1 MKTELF
7 EKYLKPE
14 IFEKIELISKSCNFD
29 FYSYARYD
37 EERDYNELKELL
49 AELDN
54 YLDTIERTIRNLK
67 NSNYE
72 VVAFESDDEDYS
84 KDFLNLIVDET
95 LIKKLKEIDDFNAQ
109 NGITESIT
117 LLSKTYPFSEI
128 TIYLGN
134 GTNANS
140 IYYDR
145 ITAPCAARDELEKPL
160 QDNSMDLFEQEN
172 IDNLMQQAPAQETDE
187 VAQESIEQ
195 DNATQWIIKFNEC
208 DEIVPIFDNQ
218 KVTAELLNTIK
229 ELDIKTT
236 NLHNG
241 YYKFFFEKIENGQ
254 VIKKIRFDIGG
265 WEKTEIDF
273 GFYELM
279 ALELSEA
286 IETPTTEENSEIVE
300 APRTDETLK
309 ALNTILL
316 NDKYE
321 LNSQETIE
329 EKAKETAK
337 ALFKKIDKEAIENIV
352 NEHIE
357 DLKKEFF
364 ASDGEEAP
372 ESTPTAEEVQ
382 ENVKDLL
389 KSYVKDEVIEILD
402 DEQASDLLTTL
413 ERINSVIAK
422 FSKDEQS
429 SKLERLKQEKAAAL
443 NDWASYSV
451 NNAGGQPM
459 NDKKNNRSF
468 YNGLERA
475 ENRIRSLDEQ
485 IEKQE
490 SIEARKREKKA
501 GYNKNGGLL
510 LTIDNIDRIRLEIE
524 KAAQGQSIYSATT
537 IRKYKKALIELEKQ
551 LEATENNHNEKLDEL
566 IASGKLN
573 QWKKQPTIFFI
584 KGYRKLAIKMLENG
598 SFEIA
603 KKYAPKDDKEK
614 KAIENILNQLAA

>member
-1 MKTELF
+1 MKTDLF

-37 EERDYNELKELL
+37 EEKDYNELKELL
-49 AELDN
+49 EGLDD

-72 VVAFESDDEDYS
+72 VVAFDSDDEDYS

-109 NGITESIT
+109 NGITESVT

-160 QDNSMDLFEQEN
+160 QDNSMDLFQDESQEN
-172 IDNLMQQAPAQETDE
+172 IDNLMQQVPTQETDE
-187 VAQESIEQ
+187 ATQETDKVAQESIEQ
-195 DNATQWIIKFNEC
+195 ETTTQE
-208 DEIVPIFDNQ
+208 Q
-218 KVTAELLNTIK
+218 
-229 ELDIKTT
+229 
-236 NLHNG
+236 
-241 YYKFFFEKIENGQ
+241 
-254 VIKKIRFDIGG
+254 
-265 WEKTEIDF
+265 
-273 GFYELM
+273 
-279 ALELSEA
+279 
-286 IETPTTEENSEIVE
+286 
-300 APRTDETLK
+300 
-309 ALNTILL
+309 
-316 NDKYE
+316 
-321 LNSQETIE
+321 
-329 EKAKETAK
+329 
-337 ALFKKIDKEAIENIV
+337 
-352 NEHIE
+352 
-357 DLKKEFF
+357 
-364 ASDGEEAP
+364 
-372 ESTPTAEEVQ
+372 VQ

-389 KSYVKDEVIEILD
+389 KSYVKDEAIEILD
-402 DEQASDLLTTL
+402 DEQARDLLTTL

-422 FSKDEQS
+422 FSKDEP
-429 SKLERLKQEKAAAL
+429 SKLEKLKQEKAAAL
-443 NDWASYSV
+443 SDWASYSV

-468 YNGLERA
+468 YNGLERV

-490 SIEARKREKKA
+490 SIEARKRERQA

-524 KAAQGQSIYSATT
+524 KAAQGQSIYSAAT

-566 IASGKLN
+566 VASGKLN
-573 QWKKQPTIFFI
+573 QWKKQPTIFFL
-584 KGYRKLAIKMLENG
+584 KGYRKLAIKMLDNG

-614 KAIENILNQLAA
+614 AAIENILNQLAA

>member
-145 ITAPCAARDELEKPL
+145 ITAPCAARDELETPL

-187 VAQESIEQ
+187 AAQEQESIEQ
-195 DNATQWIIKFNEC
+195 
-208 DEIVPIFDNQ
+208 P
-218 KVTAELLNTIK
+218 
-229 ELDIKTT
+229 
-236 NLHNG
+236 
-241 YYKFFFEKIENGQ
+241 
-254 VIKKIRFDIGG
+254 
-265 WEKTEIDF
+265 
-273 GFYELM
+273 
-279 ALELSEA
+279 
-286 IETPTTEENSEIVE
+286 
-300 APRTDETLK
+300 
-309 ALNTILL
+309 
-316 NDKYE
+316 
-321 LNSQETIE
+321 QETVTQE
-329 EKAKETAK
+329 Q
-337 ALFKKIDKEAIENIV
+337 
-352 NEHIE
+352 
-357 DLKKEFF
+357 
-364 ASDGEEAP
+364 
-372 ESTPTAEEVQ
+372 VQ

-389 KSYVKDEVIEILD
+389 KSYVKDEAIEILD
-402 DEQASDLLTTL
+402 DEQANDLLNTL

-468 YNGLERA
+468 YNGLERV
-475 ENRIRSLDEQ
+475 ENRIHSLDEQ

>member
-1 MKTELF
+1 MQTELF

-49 AELDN
+49 EGLDD
-54 YLDTIERTIRNLK
+54 YLGTIERTIRNLK

-95 LIKKLKEIDDFNAQ
+95 LVKKLKEIDDFNAQ

-145 ITAPCAARDELEKPL
+145 ITAPCAARDELETPL
-160 QDNSMDLFEQEN
+160 QDNSMDLFQDDSQEN
-172 IDNLMQQAPAQETDE
+172 IDNLMQQAPAQEQDE
-187 VAQESIEQ
+187 QTQANIEQ
-195 DNATQWIIKFNEC
+195 EQ
-208 DEIVPIFDNQ
+208 
-218 KVTAELLNTIK
+218 
-229 ELDIKTT
+229 
-236 NLHNG
+236 
-241 YYKFFFEKIENGQ
+241 
-254 VIKKIRFDIGG
+254 
-265 WEKTEIDF
+265 
-273 GFYELM
+273 
-279 ALELSEA
+279 
-286 IETPTTEENSEIVE
+286 
-300 APRTDETLK
+300 
-309 ALNTILL
+309 
-316 NDKYE
+316 
-321 LNSQETIE
+321 
-329 EKAKETAK
+329 
-337 ALFKKIDKEAIENIV
+337 
-352 NEHIE
+352 
-357 DLKKEFF
+357 
-364 ASDGEEAP
+364 
-372 ESTPTAEEVQ
+372 VQ

-389 KSYVKDEVIEILD
+389 KSYVKDEAIEILD
-402 DEQASDLLTTL
+402 DNQASDLLNTL
-413 ERINSVIAK
+413 ERINSVIAR
-422 FSKDEQS
+422 FSKDEQP
-429 SKLERLKQEKAAAL
+429 SKLEKLKQEKAAAL
-443 NDWASYSV
+443 SDWASYSMEHA
-451 NNAGGQPM
+451 NGQPM
-459 NDKKNNRSF
+459 NDKKNNHSF
-468 YNGLERA
+468 YNGLERL

-490 SIEARKREKKA
+490 SIEARKRERKA

-524 KAAQGQSIYSATT
+524 KAAQGQSLYSAAT

-566 IASGKLN
+566 VASGKLN

-584 KGYRKLAIKMLENG
+584 KGFRKLAIKMLDNG

>member
-1 MKTELF
+1 MQTELF

-49 AELDN
+49 EELDN
-54 YLDTIERTIRNLK
+54 YLDGIERTIRNLK

-72 VVAFESDDEDYS
+72 VVAFDSDDEDYS

-145 ITAPCAARDELEKPL
+145 ITAPCAARDELETPL
-160 QDNSMDLFEQEN
+160 QDNSMDLFQDDSQEN
-172 IDNLMQQAPAQETDE
+172 IDNLMQQAPAQEQDE
-187 VAQESIEQ
+187 PTQE
-195 DNATQWIIKFNEC
+195 
-208 DEIVPIFDNQ
+208 
-218 KVTAELLNTIK
+218 
-229 ELDIKTT
+229 
-236 NLHNG
+236 
-241 YYKFFFEKIENGQ
+241 
-254 VIKKIRFDIGG
+254 
-265 WEKTEIDF
+265 
-273 GFYELM
+273 
-279 ALELSEA
+279 
-286 IETPTTEENSEIVE
+286 
-300 APRTDETLK
+300 TDETLK

-364 ASDGEEAP
+364 TSDAEEAP

-382 ENVKDLL
+382 DNVKDLL
-389 KSYVKDEVIEILD
+389 KSYVKDEAIEILD
-402 DEQASDLLTTL
+402 DNQASDLLNTL

-422 FSKDEQS
+422 FSKDEPN
-429 SKLERLKQEKAAAL
+429 KLERLKQQKAAAL
-443 NDWASYSV
+443 NDWASYSMEHA
-451 NNAGGQPM
+451 NGQPM

-468 YNGLERA
+468 YNGLERL

-566 IASGKLN
+566 VASGTLN
-573 QWKKQPTIFFI
+573 QWKKQPTIFFL
-584 KGYRKLAIKMLENG
+584 KGYRKLAIKMLDNG
-598 SFEIA
+598 NFEIA

>member
-1 MKTELF
+1 MKTDLF

-49 AELDN
+49 EGLND

-72 VVAFESDDEDYS
+72 IVAFESEDEDYS
-84 KDFLNLIVDET
+84 KDFLNLIVDEA
-95 LIKKLKEIDDFNAQ
+95 LVNKLKEIDNFNAQ
-109 NGITESIT
+109 NGITESVT

-145 ITAPCAARDELEKPL
+145 IIAPCAARDELETPL
-160 QDNSMDLFEQEN
+160 QDNSMDLFKDESQEN
-172 IDNLMQQAPAQETDE
+172 IDNLMQQAPAQEQDE
-187 VAQESIEQ
+187 QTQANIEQ
-195 DNATQWIIKFNEC
+195 ETTTQE
-208 DEIVPIFDNQ
+208 Q
-218 KVTAELLNTIK
+218 
-229 ELDIKTT
+229 
-236 NLHNG
+236 
-241 YYKFFFEKIENGQ
+241 
-254 VIKKIRFDIGG
+254 
-265 WEKTEIDF
+265 
-273 GFYELM
+273 
-279 ALELSEA
+279 
-286 IETPTTEENSEIVE
+286 
-300 APRTDETLK
+300 
-309 ALNTILL
+309 
-316 NDKYE
+316 
-321 LNSQETIE
+321 
-329 EKAKETAK
+329 
-337 ALFKKIDKEAIENIV
+337 
-352 NEHIE
+352 
-357 DLKKEFF
+357 
-364 ASDGEEAP
+364 
-372 ESTPTAEEVQ
+372 VQ

-389 KSYVKDEVIEILD
+389 KTYVKDEAIEILD
-402 DEQASDLLTTL
+402 DNQASDLLNTL

-422 FSKDEQS
+422 FSKDEP

-443 NDWASYSV
+443 SDWASYSV

-468 YNGLERA
+468 YKGLERV

-490 SIEARKREKKA
+490 SVEARKREKKA

-524 KAAQGQSIYSATT
+524 KAAQGQSIYSAAT

-566 IASGKLN
+566 IASGALN

-584 KGYRKLAIKMLENG
+584 KGYRKLAIKMLDNG

>member
-14 IFEKIELISKSCNFD
+14 IFEKIKLISKSCNFD

-49 AELDN
+49 EELDN
-54 YLDTIERTIRNLK
+54 YLDSIERTIRNLK

-72 VVAFESDDEDYS
+72 IVAFESDDEDYS

-95 LIKKLKEIDDFNAQ
+95 LVKKLKEIDDFNAQ
-109 NGITESIT
+109 NGITESVT
-117 LLSKTYPFSEI
+117 LLSKSYPFSEI

-134 GTNANS
+134 GANANS

-145 ITAPCAARDELEKPL
+145 ITAPCAARDELETPL

-172 IDNLMQQAPAQETDE
+172 IDNLMQQAPTQEQDKTTQETDE

-195 DNATQWIIKFNEC
+195 
-208 DEIVPIFDNQ
+208 P
-218 KVTAELLNTIK
+218 
-229 ELDIKTT
+229 
-236 NLHNG
+236 
-241 YYKFFFEKIENGQ
+241 
-254 VIKKIRFDIGG
+254 
-265 WEKTEIDF
+265 
-273 GFYELM
+273 
-279 ALELSEA
+279 
-286 IETPTTEENSEIVE
+286 
-300 APRTDETLK
+300 
-309 ALNTILL
+309 
-316 NDKYE
+316 
-321 LNSQETIE
+321 QETVTQE
-329 EKAKETAK
+329 Q
-337 ALFKKIDKEAIENIV
+337 
-352 NEHIE
+352 
-357 DLKKEFF
+357 
-364 ASDGEEAP
+364 
-372 ESTPTAEEVQ
+372 VQ

-389 KSYVKDEVIEILD
+389 KSYIKDEAIEILD
-402 DEQASDLLTTL
+402 DEQASDLLNTL

-422 FSKDEQS
+422 FSKDEP

-443 NDWASYSV
+443 SEWASYSMEHA
-451 NNAGGQPM
+451 NGQPM
-459 NDKKNNRSF
+459 NDKKNNASF
-468 YNGLERA
+468 YNGLERV

-490 SIEARKREKKA
+490 IIEARKRERKA
-501 GYNKNGGLL
+501 GYNKVGGLL
-510 LTIDNIDRIRLEIE
+510 LTIDNIDHIRLEIE
-524 KAAQGQSIYSATT
+524 KAAQGQSIYSAST
-537 IRKYKKALIELEKQ
+537 IRKYKKALKELEKQ

-614 KAIENILNQLAA
+614 AAIENILNQLAA

>member
-37 EERDYNELKELL
+37 KEKDYNELKELL
-49 AELDN
+49 LELDD
-54 YLDTIERTIRNLK
+54 YLDGIERTVRNLK

-72 VVAFESDDEDYS
+72 IVAFESDDEDYS

-95 LIKKLKEIDDFNAQ
+95 LVKKLKEIDDNNAQ
-109 NGITESIT
+109 NGITESVT
-117 LLSKTYPFSEI
+117 LLSKSYPFNEI

-160 QDNSMDLFEQEN
+160 QDNSMDLFEQDSQEN
-172 IDNLMQQAPAQETDE
+172 IDNLMQQAPLQEIDEAAQETDE
-187 VAQESIEQ
+187 VAQESIE
-195 DNATQWIIKFNEC
+195 
-208 DEIVPIFDNQ
+208 
-218 KVTAELLNTIK
+218 
-229 ELDIKTT
+229 
-236 NLHNG
+236 
-241 YYKFFFEKIENGQ
+241 
-254 VIKKIRFDIGG
+254 
-265 WEKTEIDF
+265 
-273 GFYELM
+273 
-279 ALELSEA
+279 
-286 IETPTTEENSEIVE
+286 TEENSEIVEAPATVE

-364 ASDGEEAP
+364 ASDVEEAP

-389 KSYVKDEVIEILD
+389 KSYVKDEAIEILD
-402 DEQASDLLTTL
+402 DEQASDLLNTL

-422 FSKDEQS
+422 FSKDEKP
-429 SKLERLKQEKAAAL
+429 SKLERLKQERAAAL
-443 NDWASYSV
+443 NDWAYYSIEHA
-451 NNAGGQPM
+451 NGQPM

-468 YNGLERA
+468 YNGLERV

-490 SIEARKREKKA
+490 SIEARKRERKA
-501 GYNKNGGLL
+501 GYNKVGGLL

-524 KAAQGQSIYSATT
+524 NAAQGQSLYSAAT
-537 IRKYKKALIELEKQ
+537 IKKYKKALIELEKQ
-551 LEATENNHNEKLDEL
+551 LQTTDNNHNKKLDEL
-566 IASGKLN
+566 IASGILN

-614 KAIENILNQLAA
+614 AAIENILNQLAA